1 MLYTLYDIEFWFH
14 VRELFVTLALCYL
27 VLRS

>member
-1 MLYTLYDIEFWFH
+1 MFYMFYDVEFWFH
-14 VRELFVTLALCYL
+14 VREMFLTLAICYL

>member
-1 MLYTLYDIEFWFH
+1 MLYMLYDIEFWFH
-14 VRELFVTLALCYL
+14 VKEMFVTLALCYL

>member
-1 MLYTLYDIEFWFH
+1 MLYMFYDIEFWFH
-14 VRELFVTLALCYL
+14 VREAFLTLAICYL